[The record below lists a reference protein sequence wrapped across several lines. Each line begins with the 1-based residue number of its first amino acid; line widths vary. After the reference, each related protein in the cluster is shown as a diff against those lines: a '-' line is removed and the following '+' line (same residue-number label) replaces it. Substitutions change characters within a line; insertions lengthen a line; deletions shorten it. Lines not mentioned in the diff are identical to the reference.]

1 MGLLVSV
8 NEIREYMNLPQFSP
22 PQQQTAER
30 VISGL
35 ETRLRRYLRTPLMPE
50 TVTGERAWVD
60 GQGYATLKV
69 SPIGE
74 VTAVALDSELTSG
87 TQALD
92 GEWKVTGTSIYVGWP
107 YSHQHVVVDYTGGP
121 DHSDR
126 EDMALAIMEVAA
138 RILAPRHDE
147 GRTVTGLQ
155 VDQRDEQANP
165 TNLPPHWTEDELA
178 QFVED
183 RRSLGV

>member
-8 NEIREYMNLPQFSP
+8 NEIREYMNLPHFSTA
-22 PQQQTAER
+22 QQQTAER

-35 ETRLRRYLRTPLMPE
+35 ETRLRRYLRTPLTPE
-50 TVTGERAWVD
+50 DVVGERAWVD

-69 SPIGE
+69 TPINS
-74 VTAVALDSELTSG
+74 VTSVALDSELTAG

-92 GEWKVTGTSIYVGWP
+92 GEFKVTGTSIYVGWP
-107 YSHQHVVVDYTGGP
+107 YSHQHVVVDYNGGP
-121 DHSDR
+121 DHTDR
-126 EDMALAIMEVAA
+126 DDMKLAIMDVAS

-165 TNLPPHWTEDELA
+165 ERRPMQWTPDELE
-178 QFVED
+178 QFVLD
-183 RRSLGV
+183 RRSLGM